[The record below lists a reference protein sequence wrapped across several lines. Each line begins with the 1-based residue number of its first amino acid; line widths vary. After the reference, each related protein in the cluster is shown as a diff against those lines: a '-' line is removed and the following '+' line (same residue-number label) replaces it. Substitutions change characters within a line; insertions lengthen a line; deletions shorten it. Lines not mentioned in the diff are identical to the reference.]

1 MSLVDRKIIRHPV
14 VAANST
20 WIMHDDSGSAV
31 LALVLNEI
39 LDIILGELA
48 VKTLLH
54 VFDFLCLNWV
64 VVVRCGLVDKSLVER
79 TLEEKVEVGHES
91 RIVTIFVLSKDGVKS
106 IENFLGGL
114 IFLLL
119 LGKTKAELDE
129 GDSGQAINEAKDSL
143 LN

>member
-14 VAANST
+14 VATNSA

-39 LDIILGELA
+39 LDIILGEFA

-64 VVVRCGLVDKSLVER
+64 VVVRCGLVDESLVKR

-106 IENFLGGL
+106 VEDFLGYL
-114 IFLLL
+114 IFLFL
-119 LGKTKAELDE
+119 LGKTEAEFDE
-129 GDSGQAINEAKDSL
+129 GDCGQAVDEAKDSL